1 MSFIETRL
9 PCPDCGSSDGLAKND
24 NGSGF
29 CFAGCDEADKWKST
43 AKMLGFRGDTEA
55 DTFNRLYDETVPEK
69 LSKPSYSGTLTLQAL
84 EGLIALRSASNRPDR
99 GITAPTMNS
108 YSCIEHNGAIVYPY
122 YSASGDLVAAKIRK
136 PDKQFSCIGDMK
148 EAVLFGQHINNEGG
162 LFLTICE
169 GEEDAMSAYQLT
181 GSLYSCVSIKNGA
194 SAALKNCTDAYD
206 FITSFDTVVLDFDSD
221 KAGQEAAAA
230 VADFLAS
237 VVPVKIMK
245 HRGDYKDA
253 NDYLKAGDS
262 KGYTSDWYDA
272 KKYTPDGI
280 VSCADMYSD
289 LMLPVQMP
297 FAKYPW
303 DGLNLMSYGIRR
315 GELIT
320 VLAGSGVGKSTFT
333 KEILKGVYDNTDENI
348 GVLSLEESI
357 EVAGLSMMSIK
368 SNKRLH
374 LPTVEQMKDILHD
387 KSRIVEKPFL
397 DDVTPEQRQKD
408 KEAAYKEMFATD
420 RFKFLNHEGF
430 VTVDSVIT
438 RMTYLAKALGCG
450 IILLDHVSFLAG
462 MAVKGKDGGERQAI
476 DDVMYKLRKLVESTN
491 VTILNVCH
499 LRKPSEGKGH
509 DEGRRVQAVEARGS
523 GAIIQ
528 LSNIAWALEG
538 NRQAEDP
545 EERNITTVRGLKMR
559 FGGGGGVA
567 GHLRFDEST
576 GRMLETEYNT
586 TEEAL

>member
-43 AKMLGFRGDTEA
+43 AKMLEFSGDTEA
-55 DTFNRLYDETVPEK
+55 DTLNRLYNETVPK
-69 LSKPSYSGTLTLQAL
+69 KPSKPSYSGTLTLEAL

-108 YSCIEHNGAIVYPY
+108 YSCIEVKGSIVYPY
-122 YSASGDLVAAKIRK
+122 YDAHGSLVAAKIRK
-136 PDKQFSCIGDMK
+136 PNKEFNCIGDMK
-148 EAVLFGQHINNEGG
+148 EAVLFGQHIAKEGG
-162 LFLTICE
+162 LYVTITE
-169 GEEDAMSAYQLT
+169 GEEDALAAFQLQ
-181 GSLYSCVSIKNGA
+181 GSRYACVSIKNGA
-194 SAALKNCTDAYD
+194 SAALKSCKEAYEYLN
-206 FITSFDTVVLDFDSD
+206 SFDGIVIDFDSD
-221 KAGQEAAAA
+221 VAGQEAALQ
-230 VADFLAS
+230 VAELFAGKS
-237 VVPVKIMK
+237 KIVK
-245 HRGDYKDA
+245 RSNPDYKDA
-253 NDYLKAGDS
+253 SDYLKAGAVEAY
-262 KGYTSDWYDA
+262 KRDWWDA
-272 KKYTPDGI
+272 KEYTPDGV
-280 VSCADMYSD
+280 VSCLDMYDS
-289 LMLPVQMP
+289 LMAPVQMP

-303 DGLNLMSYGIRR
+303 DGLNLMSYGIRA
-315 GELIT
+315 GEIIT

-333 KEILKGVYDNTDENI
+333 KEIIKGIYDDTTENI

-368 SNKRLH
+368 SNKRFH
-374 LPTVEQMKDILHD
+374 LPTVEQMKAILHD
-387 KSRIVEKPFL
+387 KSRVVEKPFL
-397 DDVTPEQRQKD
+397 DDVTPEQRQLD
-408 KEAAYKEMFATD
+408 KEAAYKDVFED
-420 RFKFLNHEGF
+420 GRFLFLDHEGHI
-430 VTVDSVIT
+430 TVESVIGK
-438 RMTYLAKALGCG
+438 MNYLARAKDCSV
-450 IILLDHVSFLAG
+450 IVLDHISILVGLTANSRNVS
-462 MAVKGKDGGERQAI
+462 EREAI
-476 DDVMYKLRKLVESTN
+476 DATMHELRKLVESTN
-491 VTILNVCH
+491 VTLINVCH

>member
-1 MSFIETRL
+1 MSFIKTGL
-9 PCPDCGSSDGLAKND
+9 ACSDCGSSDGLALND

-29 CFAGCDEADKWKST
+29 CFAGCEETVKWKRT
-43 AKMLGFRGDTEA
+43 ALMQSWGYGDSNISVQA
-55 DTFNRLYDETVPEK
+55 PEK
-69 LSKPSYSGTLTLQAL
+69 PSKPSTASPYTLGSIEALIKLRQAP
-84 EGLIALRSASNRPDR
+84 NRPDR
-99 GITAPTMNS
+99 GITAPTMNA
-108 YSCIEHNGAIVYPY
+108 YGCTVHNGDVIYPY
-122 YSASGDLVAAKIRK
+122 YGTNGALVAAKIRK
-136 PDKQFSCIGDMK
+136 PNKEFLCVGDMK
-148 EAVLFGQHINNEGG
+148 EAVLFGQHVAKEGG

-169 GEEDAMSAYQLT
+169 GEEDALSAFQLT
-181 GSLYSCVSIKNGA
+181 GSIYSCVSIKNGA

-206 FITSFDTVVLDFDSD
+206 FITSFATVVLDFDSD
-221 KAGQEAAAA
+221 IPGQEAAKA
-230 VADFLAS
+230 VANYLCS
-237 VVPVKIMK
+237 VVAVKIMK
-245 HRGDYKDA
+245 HRGTYKDA
-253 NDYLKAGDS
+253 NDYLKEGAS
-262 KGYTSDWYDA
+262 EAYKRDWYDA

-280 VSCADMYSD
+280 VSCTEMYSD
-289 LMLPVQMP
+289 LMAPVQMP

-333 KEILKGVYDNTDENI
+333 KEILKGVYDDTNENI

-397 DDVTPEQRQKD
+397 DDVTAEQRQID
-408 KEAAYKEMFATD
+408 KEAAYKEMFVTD

-430 VTVDSVIT
+430 VTVESVIS
-438 RMTYLAKALGCG
+438 RMTYLAKVLGCG

-462 MAVKGKDGGERQAI
+462 MAVKDKEGGERQAI
-476 DDVMYKLRKLVESTN
+476 DAVMYKLRQLVESTN

-538 NRQAEDP
+538 NRQAEDVA
-545 EERNITTVRGLKMR
+545 ERNITTVRGLKMR

-576 GRMLETEYNT
+576 GRMLETEYT
-586 TEEAL
+586 DASEEAL

>member
-43 AKMLGFRGDTEA
+43 AKMLEFSGDTEA
-55 DTFNRLYDETVPEK
+55 DTLNRLYNETVPK
-69 LSKPSYSGTLTLQAL
+69 KPSKPSYSGTLTLQDL
-84 EGLIALRSASNRPDR
+84 EGLIALRSAPNRPDR

-108 YSCIEHNGAIVYPY
+108 YSCIEVKGSIVYPY
-122 YSASGDLVAAKIRK
+122 YDAHGSLVAAKIRK
-136 PDKQFSCIGDMK
+136 PNKEFSCIGDMK
-148 EAVLFGQHINNEGG
+148 EAVLFGQHIAKEGG
-162 LFLTICE
+162 LYVTITE
-169 GEEDAMSAYQLT
+169 GEEDALAAFQLQ
-181 GSLYSCVSIKNGA
+181 GSRYACVSIKNGA
-194 SAALKNCTDAYD
+194 SAALKSCKEAYEYLN
-206 FITSFDTVVLDFDSD
+206 SFDGIVIDFDSD
-221 KAGQEAAAA
+221 VAGQEAALQ
-230 VADFLAS
+230 VAELFAGKS
-237 VVPVKIMK
+237 KIVK
-245 HRGDYKDA
+245 HSNPDYKDA
-253 NDYLKAGDS
+253 SDYLKAGAIEAYKRDWWDA
-262 KGYTSDWYDA
+262 KEYTPSGVVSCLDMYDA
-272 KKYTPDGI
+272 
-280 VSCADMYSD
+280 
-289 LMLPVQMP
+289 LMAPVQMP

-303 DGLNLMSYGIRR
+303 DGLNLMSYGIRA
-315 GELIT
+315 GEIIT

-333 KEILKGVYDNTDENI
+333 KEIIKGIYDDTKENI

-368 SNKRLH
+368 SNKRFH
-374 LPTVEQMKDILHD
+374 LPTVEQMKAILHD
-387 KSRIVEKPFL
+387 KSRVIEKPFL
-397 DDVTPEQRQKD
+397 DDVTPEQRQLD
-408 KEAAYKEMFATD
+408 KEAAYKDVFED
-420 RFKFLNHEGF
+420 GRFLFLDHEGHI
-430 VTVDSVIT
+430 TVESVIGK
-438 RMTYLAKALGCG
+438 MNYLARAKDCSV
-450 IILLDHVSFLAG
+450 IVLDHISILVGLTANSRNVS
-462 MAVKGKDGGERQAI
+462 EREAI
-476 DDVMYKLRKLVESTN
+476 DATMHELRKLVESTN
-491 VTILNVCH
+491 VTLINVCH